1 LAGAFTV
8 PVCYLATLVVCILII
23 YQIKKRNLSSREP
36 IKVDSKQDIFVH
48 TPRTVIENSFDEEC
62 QMKEPTSA
70 SLPDEVEI
78 NETKKARQEART
90 SRIKIGILLFMLV
103 LQFVFIK
110 SELPK
115 LASDSHAIQKELDKL
130 VVGTE
135 VLRQHTTKA
144 ADSLE
149 DLMFTSQC
157 FHNLNIENYFTNIL
171 ENLSDLSP
179 HIEGFSNHIKYYSSS
194 IPNSIR
200 NFAAAYES
208 LMGMIWLGLFLTC
221 FLCSFVSL
229 GIIAY
234 AMNNKLKGPSSLGVE
249 LYACMSLIA
258 LSFYMLSSFLS
269 ALPTVAS
276 DVCID
281 PNEKIISI
289 VYESSGNASAEL
301 LSTILKDVHT
311 CDLTSLMN
319 GNKEH
324 SIYSIGLEQIINTP
338 STLGKVD
345 ISQERSACEYI
356 GNSSDSTFEID
367 LLERQINRFTNDI
380 VNLGRTLNITYSE
393 SICPVYLASR
403 HYLCNDLTNHLFFD
417 SLWTITFVLTI
428 CFFLLYR

>member
-1 LAGAFTV
+1 VACG
-8 PVCYLATLVVCILII
+8 LII
-23 YQIKKRNLSSREP
+23 YQIKKKNRSAREP
-36 IKVDSKQDIFVH
+36 IKVDSKQDNFVH
-48 TPRTVIENSFDEEC
+48 TPRTVIETSFDEEC

-70 SLPDEVEI
+70 SLPDEVEAI
-78 NETKKARQEART
+78 EIKKARQESRT
-90 SRIKIGILLFMLV
+90 SRIIIGILLFMLV

-110 SELPK
+110 TELPK

-135 VLRQHTTKA
+135 VLRRHTTKA

-149 DLMFTSQC
+149 ALMITSQC
-157 FHNLNIENYFTNIL
+157 FHNLIIENYFTNIL
-171 ENLSDLSP
+171 ENLSDVSP
-179 HIEGFSNHIKYYSSS
+179 YIKDFSNDIKYYSSS
-194 IPNSIR
+194 IPNRIR
-200 NFAAAYES
+200 NFAAAFES
-208 LMGMIWLGLFLTC
+208 LLGIIWLDLFLTC

-234 AMNNKLKGPSSLGVE
+234 AMNNKLNGPSSLGVE

-281 PNEKIISI
+281 PNQKIVSI
-289 VYESSGNASAEL
+289 VYESFGNASAEL
-301 LSTILKDVHT
+301 LSTILRDVHN

-319 GNKEH
+319 GNKKH
-324 SIYSIGLEQIINTP
+324 SAYPIGLEQIINTP

-345 ISQERSACEYI
+345 ISLERSECEFI

-367 LLERQINRFTNDI
+367 LFERQINRFTNDI
-380 VNLGRTLNITYSE
+380 VNLGRTLNITYSQ

-417 SLWTITFVLTI
+417 SFWTMTFVLTI
-428 CFFLLYR
+428 CFFLLHR